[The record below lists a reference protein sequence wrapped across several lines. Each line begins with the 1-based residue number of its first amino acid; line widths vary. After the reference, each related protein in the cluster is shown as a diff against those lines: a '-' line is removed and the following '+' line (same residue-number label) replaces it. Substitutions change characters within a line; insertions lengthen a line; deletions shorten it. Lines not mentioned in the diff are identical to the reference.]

1 MQVSTMRFSLFV
13 ILVLLVSACGSDRIL
28 CPKTGKSRL
37 KQSTVNP
44 EKVRRIMPETNL
56 TSSIENKPNLYRYR
70 YVDIRMENK
79 NQESVE
85 EWDCPRPGSRKSKK
99 AAREYLKKQEKK
111 IRYILTD
118 SVQAA
123 STQQ

>member
-1 MQVSTMRFSLFV
+1 MT
-13 ILVLLVSACGSDRIL
+13 ILLVAACSSDRIL

-37 KQSTVNP
+37 KQSTLNP
-44 EKVRRIMPETNL
+44 EKVRRNTPETNL

-79 NQESVE
+79 SQESVE
-85 EWDCPRPGSRKSKK
+85 EWDCPRPGSKKSRK

-111 IRYILTD
+111 IRYILID
-118 SVQAA
+118 SVQTA
-123 STQQ
+123 SSQQR